1 MRYYDGSQAINQM
14 QVGDNVEFSVDPGN
28 ESDHKAVVV
37 MSANVK
43 KFGFI
48 PAFYSGG
55 MFEVI
60 VKGCNYK
67 ARAEAIYSQV
77 VTHRKVNI
85 SIVGEVSQH
94 LNIKEMLN
102 DKEELLAVTY

>member
-1 MRYYDGSQAINQM
+1 M

-37 MSANVK
+37 MSVNGK
-43 KFGFI
+43 KLGFI
-48 PAFYSGG
+48 PAFYSGW

-60 VKGCNYK
+60 AKDCDYE
-67 ARAEAIYSQV
+67 ARVEAIYPQAV
-77 VTHRKVNI
+77 AHRKVNI